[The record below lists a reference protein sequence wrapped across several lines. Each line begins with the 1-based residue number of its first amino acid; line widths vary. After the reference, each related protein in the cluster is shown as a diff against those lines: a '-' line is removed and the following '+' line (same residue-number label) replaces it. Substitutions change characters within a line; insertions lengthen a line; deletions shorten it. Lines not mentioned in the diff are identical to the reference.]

1 MFYKLHGSS
10 CLLRGTSCNFL
21 IYVITGIVFF
31 STQIFSQNYLSNL
44 HATKDDPIYTTYAAA
59 LSRSEYKVNTAYH
72 FVWYDPEKGTSFD
85 VAQAGNLSLAFKL
98 NNQIKT
104 KLQQFYKEPII
115 TTSYSDLVKFYYY
128 PYKNLRVENFFI
140 VYSSRIAIQGIKI
153 INESSFD
160 AELSIYPYLF
170 FQPRMY
176 TNITLTKEKDGVIF
190 NHRETPDGWMK
201 EQNIPFQE
209 NLTNVLLLNSTMD
222 GFGTYNQLEKQK
234 DTSKTFFFNDA
245 KNHILTNI
253 ISLDSA
259 KVLALQ
265 RNFVVPAKQFVTIR
279 VIRGVIE
286 SEKDVSKLLTQCR
299 ILMNDDLNKYLFED
313 EQLYSKIPRIKFK
326 NKEHE
331 ALYWN
336 AFNLIRQCMLPPE
349 GKSSYNYYVFS
360 REPRWGWGYG
370 GQVFHESLVML
381 AYVFM
386 DPISAM
392 NSQRVFIERQWE
404 DGYINY
410 RTGPYLDEQIPTDNQ
425 FTTSAPWFAWQNW
438 EVYKVSKD
446 KKFLEEAYESSK
458 KFYSYVLKNRD
469 SDNDGLCE
477 WGANAILECVR
488 DGRVAV
494 WDEVGDPKNFEAVD
508 LNIFLVS
515 EAKALSDMAKE
526 LGYEDESNKFLNDA
540 VNRTNLINKTFWDD
554 ETGFYYHVDKINHTF
569 TFKNKNDLKRKEIIA
584 FLALWA
590 GVADKDKAEKLM
602 EHLKNPDEF
611 WRPFGIPT
619 LSADDSY
626 YNPIGYWNG
635 PIWVPWQYLIFRGLL
650 DYGYRQE
657 ANQLVDKVLDNIAY
671 QLKTNHWF
679 WEFYSA
685 DDYQAGWNKT
695 YIWTGILARF
705 LIDLNNE

>member
-1 MFYKLHGSS
+1 MKS
-10 CLLRGTSCNFL
+10 
-21 IYVITGIVFF
+21 IIVLA
-31 STQIFSQNYLSNL
+31 IFSIITSIQAQNYLSNL
-44 HATKDDPIYTTYAAA
+44 HATKDDPIYTTYAAS
-59 LSRSEYKVNTAYH
+59 LQRSEYIVNEAYQ
-72 FVWYDPEKGTSFD
+72 FVWYDPEKGISFE

-98 NNQIKT
+98 NNKIKT
-104 KLQQFYKEPII
+104 KLQHFYKEPII

-128 PYKNLRVENFFI
+128 PYKDIRVENFFI
-140 VYSSRIAIQGIKI
+140 VFNSRIAIQEIKI
-153 INESSFD
+153 TNESSFD
-160 AELSIYPYLF
+160 VELNVYPYLF
-170 FQPRMY
+170 YPTRNY
-176 TNITLTKEKDGVIF
+176 TNIKQTIEKDGVIF
-190 NHRETPDGWMK
+190 NHNEFPDGWMK
-201 EQNIPFQE
+201 EHNIPFQE
-209 NLTNVLLLNSTMD
+209 NLTNVLLINSTID

-234 DTSKTFFFNDA
+234 DTSRIFFFNDV
-245 KNHILTNI
+245 KSKELSNI
-253 ISLDSA
+253 ASLDTA
-259 KVLALQ
+259 KVIALQ
-265 RNFVVPAKQFVTIR
+265 KNLAIPGGQSITIR
-279 VIRGVIE
+279 VIRGVVEAEKNVE
-286 SEKDVSKLLTQCR
+286 SLFNQCR
-299 ILMNDDLNKYLFED
+299 NLMKEDLNKFLFEN

-326 NKEHE
+326 NKERE

-349 GKSSYNYYVFS
+349 GKCNYNYYVFS

-410 RTGPYLDEQIPTDNQ
+410 RTGPYLDEQIPTDGQ

-458 KFYSYVLKNRD
+458 KFYNYVLKNRD
-469 SDNDGLCE
+469 SDNDGLYE

-508 LNIFLVS
+508 MNIFLVS
-515 EAKALSDMAKE
+515 EAKSLSNMAKE
-526 LGYEDESNKFLNDA
+526 LGYEDESIKFLNDA

-554 ETGFYYHVDKINHTF
+554 ETGFYYHVDKSNHTF

-602 EHLKNPDEF
+602 KHLKNPDEF
-611 WRPFGIPT
+611 WRSFGIPT

-650 DYGYRQE
+650 DYGYEDE
-657 ANQLVDKVLDNIAY
+657 AKQLVDKVLDNITY

-705 LIDLNNE
+705 LIDLGKE

>member
-1 MFYKLHGSS
+1 MSIKAFA
-10 CLLRGTSCNFL
+10 
-21 IYVITGIVFF
+21 IVFLVNTYLF
-31 STQIFSQNYLSNL
+31 AQNYLSNL
-44 HATKDDPIYTTYAAA
+44 NATKDDPIYTTYASA
-59 LSRSEYKVNTAYH
+59 LSRSEFIVNEAYQM
-72 FVWYDPEKGTSFD
+72 VWYDAEKGISFE
-85 VAQAGNLSLAFKL
+85 VAQAGNLSLAFKS
-98 NNQIKT
+98 NNQIKS
-104 KLQQFYKEPII
+104 KLQQFYKEPVI

-128 PYKNLRVENFFI
+128 PYKNIRVENFFL
-140 VYSSRIAIQGIKI
+140 VYSSRIAIQEIKI
-153 INESSFD
+153 TNESSFEV
-160 AELSIYPYLF
+160 ELSVYPYLYF
-170 FQPRMY
+170 LPRIY
-176 TNITLTKEKDGVIF
+176 TNITRINENDGVIF
-190 NHRETPDGWMK
+190 NHKEYPDGWMK
-201 EQNIPFQE
+201 AHNTPFQE
-209 NLTNVLLLNSTMD
+209 NLTNVLLINSTID
-222 GFGTYNQLEKQK
+222 GFGTYHQLEKQK
-234 DTSKTFFFNDA
+234 DTSRTFFFIDIRNQ
-245 KNHILTNI
+245 KLTNI
-253 ISLDSA
+253 TLLDSA
-259 KVLALQ
+259 KVIALQ
-265 RNFVVPAKQFVTIR
+265 KTLAIPSGQSVIIR

-286 SEKDVSKLLTQCR
+286 AEKNVEPLLNQCR
-299 ILMNDDLNKYLFED
+299 KLMKEDLDKYLLED
-313 EQLYSKIPRIKFK
+313 EQLYSKIPRIKFE

-349 GKSSYNYYVFS
+349 GKCSYNYYVFS

-410 RTGPYLDEQIPTDNQ
+410 RTGPYLDEQIPTDGQ
-425 FTTSAPWFAWQNW
+425 LTTSAPWFAWQNW
-438 EVYKVSKD
+438 EVYKISKD
-446 KKFLEEAYESSK
+446 KKFLTEAYQSSK
-458 KFYSYVLKNRD
+458 KLYEYFLKNRD
-469 SDNDGLCE
+469 TDNDGLGE
-477 WGANAILECVR
+477 WGANAVLECVR
-488 DGRVAV
+488 DGIVAV
-494 WDEVGDPKNFEAVD
+494 WDEVGNPKNFEAVD

-515 EAKALSDMAKE
+515 EAKALSEMAKE
-526 LGYEDESNKFLNDA
+526 LGYKDESNKFLNDA
-540 VNRTNLINKTFWDD
+540 INRTNLINKIFWD
-554 ETGFYYHVDKINHTF
+554 EATEFYYHVDKSNHSF

-602 EHLKNPDEF
+602 KHLKNPNEF

-635 PIWVPWQYLIFRGLL
+635 PIWVPWQYLIFRGLI
-650 DYGYRQE
+650 DYGYIEE
-657 ANQLVDKVLDNIAY
+657 AKILVDKVLKNISH

-705 LIDLNNE
+705 LIDLNRK

>member
-128 PYKNLRVENFFI
+128 PYKNLRVENFFL
-140 VYSSRIAIQGIKI
+140 VYSSRIAIQEIKI

-458 KFYSYVLKNRD
+458 KFYNYVLKNRD

-477 WGANAILECVR
+477 WGANAVLECVR

-515 EAKALSDMAKE
+515 EAKSLSNMAKE